1 MSAVTDSDRDIRF
14 DPEAKPGVSNLL
26 TLLASFNGRSVDE
39 VVLGYEGRGYGDL
52 KKDVAEVV
60 VDFCTDF
67 QGRVEALM
75 SDPGELNRL
84 VRLGADRARDAA
96 TPTLAAVYDR
106 VGFVPLP

>member
-1 MSAVTDSDRDIRF
+1 M
-14 DPEAKPGVSNLL
+14 
-26 TLLASFNGRSVDE
+26 
-39 VVLGYEGRGYGDL
+39 
-52 KKDVAEVV
+52 
-60 VDFCTDF
+60 DFCTDF

-106 VGFVPLP
+106 VGFVPRP